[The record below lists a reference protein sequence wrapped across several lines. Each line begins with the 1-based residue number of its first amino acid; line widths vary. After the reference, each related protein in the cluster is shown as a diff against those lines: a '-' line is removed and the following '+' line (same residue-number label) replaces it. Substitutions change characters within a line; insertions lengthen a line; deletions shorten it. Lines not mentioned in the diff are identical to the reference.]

1 MKEQLKIELMEA
13 ADKCENV
20 HFIGSDPVQ
29 FPHRY
34 DNRQDIEVSA
44 FISAWMA
51 YGSRRVFLKVLEKI
65 HTMMDGCGGPYR
77 FIVNRHFNGV
87 PGIGADSCL
96 YRFYKWSD
104 FMELCDRLSKAY
116 DEMDSLEQF
125 FVPGHSL
132 DEGVLDFCKFF
143 EGIQGIPVPGSK
155 SANKRFYMFLRW
167 MVRRNSPVD
176 FGIWTAV
183 MPSQLI
189 IPLDTHVFQA
199 AKRMGL
205 TSRTGADLKT
215 AVEITAGMKEI
226 WPDDPARADFALY
239 GMEVS

>member
-1 MKEQLKIELMEA
+1 MDERLKRELAEA
-13 ADKCENV
+13 AAKCENV

-34 DNRQDIEVSA
+34 TDRHDIEVSA

-51 YGSRRVFLKVLEKI
+51 YGSRRVFLKVLEKL
-65 HTMMDGCGGPYR
+65 HTVMDGCGGPYAFVRKRR
-77 FIVNRHFNGV
+77 FIGLDVD
-87 PGIGADSCL
+87 ADSCL

-104 FMELCDRLSKAY
+104 FLKLCDRLSKAY
-116 DEMDSLEQF
+116 GEMDSLESF
-125 FVPGHSL
+125 FIPGHQLS
-132 DEGVLDFCKFF
+132 EGVERLCRFF
-143 EGIQGIPVPGSK
+143 DGVQGIPVAGST

-176 FGIWTAV
+176 FGIWTSV
-183 MPSQLI
+183 KPSQLI

-199 AKRMGL
+199 AVRYGL
-205 TSRTGADLKT
+205 TSRRNADLKT
-215 AVEITAGMKEI
+215 AREITARMAEL